1 MSTAS
6 LDSAATT
13 ENHETTES
21 PEPIRVLGLVGNPA
35 PSSRTARVAQHVVAL
50 VRDALGATATGATD
64 SEVVELADRG
74 GDPSVQVAVGDA
86 RVLVVAT
93 PAYKGSYTG
102 LLKLFLDT
110 LAGDG
115 LRDTVVVPVVVA
127 GSPVHA
133 TMTDLHLRWVLGEL
147 GGALPVPSVVLAE
160 RDLAGHDDV
169 ADAVDGWRD
178 AHLAGVVAAVQA
190 VASSRSTTRSANDP
204 ALAGTTSR

>member
-1 MSTAS
+1 MSTTAS
-6 LDSAATT
+6 PATT
-13 ENHETTES
+13 EALQ
-21 PEPIRVLGLVGNPA
+21 VLGLVGNPA
-35 PSSRTARVAQHVVAL
+35 PSSRTARVTQHVVAL
-50 VRDALGATATGATD
+50 VRDALEPTAADGTVGV
-64 SEVVELADRG
+64 VVELADRG

-115 LRDTVVVPVVVA
+115 LRDAVVVPVVTA

-147 GGALPVPSVVLAE
+147 GGALPVPSVVLTE
-160 RDLAGHDDV
+160 RDLKAHDDV
-169 ADAVDGWRD
+169 ADAVGGWRD

-190 VASSRSTTRSANDP
+190 AASSRSETRSANAS

>member
-1 MSTAS
+1 MTTTPAA
-6 LDSAATT
+6 SAATPD
-13 ENHETTES
+13 N
-21 PEPIRVLGLVGNPA
+21 PAVVGLVGNPA
-35 PSSRTARVAQHVVAL
+35 PGSRTARVSAHVVESVRAAL
-50 VRDALGATATGATD
+50 DLPADDTALI
-64 SEVVELADRG
+64 ELADRA
-74 GDPSVQVAVGDA
+74 GDAAAQVAVTDA

-115 LRDTVVVPVVVA
+115 LQGTVVVPVVVA

-147 GGALPVPSVVLAE
+147 GGTLPVPSVVLTERQLAE
-160 RDLAGHDDV
+160 HDDLAG
-169 ADAVDGWRD
+169 AVGGWQD

-190 VASSRSTTRSANDP
+190 GASSRSTTRSANAP

>member
-1 MSTAS
+1 MSTTAS
-6 LDSAATT
+6 PATT
-13 ENHETTES
+13 ES
-21 PEPIRVLGLVGNPA
+21 LQVRGLVGNPA
-35 PSSRTARVAQHVVAL
+35 PSSRTARVTQHVVAL
-50 VRDALGATATGATD
+50 VRDALGPTGTAGD
-64 SEVVELADRG
+64 IVELADHG

-86 RVLVVAT
+86 HVLVVAT

-115 LRDTVVVPVVVA
+115 LRETVVVPVVTA

-147 GGALPVPSVVLAE
+147 GGSLPVPSVVLTE
-160 RDLAGHDDV
+160 RDLKAHDDV
-169 ADAVDGWRD
+169 ADAVGGWRD

-190 VASSRSTTRSANDP
+190 VASSRSTTRSANDQ

>member
-1 MSTAS
+1 MSTTAS
-6 LDSAATT
+6 PATT
-13 ENHETTES
+13 ES
-21 PEPIRVLGLVGNPA
+21 LQVLGLVGNPA
-35 PSSRTARVAQHVVAL
+35 PSSRTARVTQHVVAL
-50 VRDALGATATGATD
+50 VRDALGPTGTAGD
-64 SEVVELADRG
+64 VVELADHG

-86 RVLVVAT
+86 HVLVVAT

-115 LRDTVVVPVVVA
+115 LRETVVVPVVTA

-147 GGALPVPSVVLAE
+147 GGSLPVPSVVLTE
-160 RDLAGHDDV
+160 RDLKAHDDV
-169 ADAVDGWRD
+169 ADAVGGWRD

-190 VASSRSTTRSANDP
+190 VASSRSTTRSANDQ